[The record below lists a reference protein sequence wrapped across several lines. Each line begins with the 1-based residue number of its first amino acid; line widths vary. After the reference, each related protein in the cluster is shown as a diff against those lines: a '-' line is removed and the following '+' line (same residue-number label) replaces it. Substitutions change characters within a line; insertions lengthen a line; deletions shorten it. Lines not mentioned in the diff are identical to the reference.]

1 VRRAHQTD
9 MTRSLGVS
17 LLIAAIALAN
27 PLEAQSPP
35 ADTTGRDPRLNL
47 LRGIALSPVQKAQLD
62 SVEAAMAAHTKEAD
76 AKSNSAGE
84 VTLRLRQRLAERD
97 KAVRV
102 ILTPEQLIVY
112 QRNVDSLR
120 AWAARE
126 RH

>member
-1 VRRAHQTD
+1 
-9 MTRSLGVS
+9 MTRLLSSS
-17 LLIAAIALAN
+17 LLLAAIVLAM
-27 PLEAQSPP
+27 PLKAQSAP
-35 ADTTGRDPRLNL
+35 ADTAGRDPRLNL
-47 LRGIALSPVQKAQLD
+47 LRGIVLSPVQKAQLD
-62 SVEAAMAAHTKEAD
+62 SVEAVMAAHTKEAD

-97 KAVRV
+97 KAVRS
-102 ILTPEQLIVY
+102 ILTPEQLVVY